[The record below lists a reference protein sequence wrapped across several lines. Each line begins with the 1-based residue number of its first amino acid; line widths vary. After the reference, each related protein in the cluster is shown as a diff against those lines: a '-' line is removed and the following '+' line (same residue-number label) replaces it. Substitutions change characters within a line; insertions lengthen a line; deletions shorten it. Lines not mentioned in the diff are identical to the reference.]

1 MRPTFSIVTP
11 VHDPDPPVWS
21 ACVASVRDQLDPDW
35 EWIVVNDGGNDP
47 EIAAVIARLADTEPR
62 VRVLSRSE
70 RGGIVA
76 ATNDAIRIARGEFV
90 CFLDHDDELHPEALR
105 SVRQYSRGND
115 VDLLYTDEVVID
127 EDGEIVDP
135 LYKPGWSPERL
146 LAHNYVNHLVAVR
159 RNVLEIVGGLRDGF
173 DGSQDH
179 DLVLRVSRVARTIAH
194 LPYPLYRWRMARD
207 SVLTGGLDS
216 KPYAWEN
223 GRRAVQEH
231 CDRMGIQAEVGELRI
246 PGIAR
251 WYRVQRRVPNGATI
265 ALVLPITGEHT
276 ASNHPEI
283 LASWACESV
292 KAAGDDGL
300 DLILAFGAD
309 VVDDAVEQFKA
320 VIDRATRV
328 VRSPTHTSWATLAN
342 GGAVRSDA
350 QFVVFLD
357 PSAVVTEK
365 GWVATLVG
373 LAADAGIGAVGARLV
388 RPGDV
393 LEQAGYGLV
402 AGEPIDLLRG
412 LPALT
417 TAYGGAALVPGER
430 SAVSA
435 RCMALSSARFAEV
448 GGFSSAYEKAF
459 HDVDLCLKLQTAG
472 YRNIYQ
478 PATSA
483 QWLGPAAQPPGE
495 HDLVRLQARW
505 DVLGNDPFV
514 NPGLVG
520 AEWLTQR

>member
-11 VHDPDPPVWS
+11 VHDPDPRVWD
-21 ACVASVRDQLDPDW
+21 ACMASVRVQLDPDW
-35 EWIVVNDGGNDP
+35 EWIVVDDGSRDP
-47 EIAAVIARLADTEPR
+47 EIAAAVARLADIEPR

-70 RGGIVA
+70 QGGIVA
-76 ATNDAIRIARGEFV
+76 ATNDALRIARGEFV

-105 SVRQYSRGND
+105 SVRQHSRGND
-115 VDLLYTDEVVID
+115 VDLLYSDEVVID
-127 EDGEIVDP
+127 DNGEIVDP

-159 RNVLEIVGGLRDGF
+159 RSVLESVGGLRDGF

-179 DLVLRVSRVARTIAH
+179 DLILRVSEVARTIAH

-231 CDRMGIQAEVGELRI
+231 CDRVGIQADVGELRI
-246 PGIAR
+246 SGIAR
-251 WYRVQRRVPNGATI
+251 WYRVQRRVPSSATI
-265 ALVLPITGEHT
+265 ALVMPITGDHA
-276 ASNHPEI
+276 ASDQLEV
-283 LASWACESV
+283 LASRAYESIQ
-292 KAAGDDGL
+292 AAGDDRL
-300 DLILAFGAD
+300 DVILAFGAD
-309 VVDDAVEQFKA
+309 IPDDAAEQFKA

-342 GGAVRSDA
+342 SGAVRSDA
-350 QFVVFLD
+350 QFLVFLD
-357 PSAVVTEK
+357 PFALVTGG

-373 LAADAGIGAVGARLV
+373 LAADAGVGAVGAQLV
-388 RPGDV
+388 RSGDV

-402 AGEPIDLLRG
+402 AGEPIDMLRG
-412 LPALT
+412 LPAST

-435 RCMALSSARFAEV
+435 RCMALSTARFAEV
-448 GGFSSAYEKAF
+448 GGFSSVYEKAF
-459 HDVDLCLKLQTAG
+459 HDVDLCLKLLTAG

-478 PATSA
+478 PAVSS
-483 QWLGPAAQPPGE
+483 QWLAPTAQRTHE
-495 HDLVRLQARW
+495 RDLLELQGRW
-505 DVLGNDPFV
+505 DVLRNDPFV
-514 NPGLVG
+514 NPGLIG
-520 AEWLTQR
+520 AEWLTQH